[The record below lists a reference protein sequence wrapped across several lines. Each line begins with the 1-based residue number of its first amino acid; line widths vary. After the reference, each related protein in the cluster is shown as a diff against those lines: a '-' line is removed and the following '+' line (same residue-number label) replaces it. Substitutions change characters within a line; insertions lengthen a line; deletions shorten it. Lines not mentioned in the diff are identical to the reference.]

1 MGLDRRAF
9 IGLVAGGAVG
19 TLFTPIPWKLADDA
33 AIWTQNWPWIPRVP
47 RGEVTYAAT
56 ASKLCPSGTG
66 LKVALAGGKP
76 IMAYGNP
83 EHPLSQG
90 GVSPIGASEVY
101 MLYSPARVRTPMRKS
116 GGKFEPITWEQAQ
129 TELMA
134 KCKAAGNKVACISGD
149 VGGTAGEVLSA
160 FLAKAGSA
168 AMYAMPSEAGPA
180 AAGFK
185 LMGGQGRVG
194 FDIDNADCVLI
205 LGSDIFE
212 GSGVSV
218 RNRKAFCATRPL
230 GNDQTAKYAYAG
242 PVRNHTGAVCD
253 AWIPVAS
260 SHLGA
265 LALGIAWHLLKAGA
279 TAGAAD
285 MADFK
290 KLVETEYTPDKVA
303 KLTGVDPEILASV
316 AKNLASAKAPLVI
329 PGSEM
334 SQGTGPGAFIA
345 GMSLNLL
352 LGRLNKPGG
361 VVALPELPA
370 VFPGAETPSEI
381 LARDLPGFLKS
392 VGEGKTAAPE
402 VLFVYAA
409 NPAYGLP
416 ESGAMAAALEKIP
429 FKVSFASFMDE
440 TAAMCDLI
448 LPNSLT
454 LERYDDV
461 VTPYGAAF
469 CSMTLV
475 KPLVAPIFDT
485 KTTADFIL
493 DTAKKMNLALGHDSL
508 EKALK
513 EKAAVLA
520 KSEGF
525 VAKEA
530 MPWEVLAG
538 KAAPAFDPAGLWK
551 GLEAGLA
558 WVKVGMVAQTGLS
571 FAAKVLA
578 AQKPATAELS
588 LAGMAPQRVGTSATG
603 LPAQCLTAIPDTDL
617 KAGASIVRLN
627 AATAK
632 KYGLSQGSSLTLS
645 GAGASCPAKA
655 YISENVMTGVV
666 AVPLGF
672 GHTAFDA
679 FSKGKGD
686 NFLKIMTASVEDG
699 TDMTV
704 WAGSEVKIA

>member
-19 TLFTPIPWKLADDA
+19 TLFTPIPWKITDDIS
-33 AIWTQNWPWIPRVP
+33 IWTQNWHWIPRVP
-47 RGEVTYAAT
+47 RGEVTYATTAT
-56 ASKLCPSGTG
+56 KLCPSGAG
-66 LKVALAGGKP
+66 LKVALAGDKP
-76 IMAYGNP
+76 VTAYGNP

-101 MLYSPARVRTPMRKS
+101 MLYSPSRVRTPMRKA

-129 TELMA
+129 ADLTA

-149 VGGTAGEVLSA
+149 AGGTSGEVFSA
-160 FLAKAGSA
+160 FLSKIGSS
-168 AMYAMPSEAGPA
+168 AMYAMPGEAGPA

-185 LMGGQGRVG
+185 LMGGQGVVG

-205 LGSDIFE
+205 LGGDIFE

-218 RNRKAFCATRPL
+218 RNRKAFCASRSM
-230 GNDQTAKYAYAG
+230 GGAAKARFAYAG

-260 SHLGA
+260 CQLGA

-279 TAGAAD
+279 AANAAD

-290 KLVETEYTPDKVA
+290 KLVEAGYSPDKVS
-303 KLTGVDPEILASV
+303 KLTGVPAEVLAKV
-316 AKNLASAKAPLVI
+316 AKSLAEAKAPLVI

-334 SQGTGPGAFIA
+334 GQGMGPGAFIA

-352 LGRLNKPGG
+352 LGRMNKPGG
-361 VVALPELPA
+361 AMALPEMPA

-381 LARDLPGFLKS
+381 LARDLAGFLKN
-392 VGEGKTAAPE
+392 VGEGKTPAPE
-402 VLFVYAA
+402 VLLVHAA

-416 ESGAMAAALEKIP
+416 QSAAMAKALEKIP

-448 LPNSLT
+448 LPGSLT

-461 VTPYGAAF
+461 VTPYGSAF
-469 CSMTLV
+469 CSYTLV
-475 KPLVAPIFDT
+475 KPLLAPIYDT
-485 KTTADFIL
+485 KTPADFIL

-525 VAKEA
+525 MAGSV

-538 KAAPAFDPAGLWK
+538 KDKPAFDAAGMWK
-551 GLEAGLA
+551 ALEAGQA
-558 WVKVGMVAQTGLS
+558 WVKTGQVAQTGLS

-578 AQKPATAELS
+578 ALKPTKPDLC
-588 LAGMAPQRVGTSATG
+588 LAGRAPQRIGTPTTG
-603 LPAQCLTAIPDTDL
+603 IPAQCTTAIPATDL
-617 KAGASIVRLN
+617 KDGDVYVSMN

-632 KYGLSQGSSLTLS
+632 QYGLSEGSRVTLA
-645 GAGASCPAKA
+645 GAGATCSARTHL
-655 YISENVMTGVV
+655 SENVMTGVV
-666 AVPLGF
+666 AVPLGL

-686 NFLKIMTASVEDG
+686 NFLSIMSASPEAG

-704 WAGSEVKIA
+704 WTGSEVKIA

>member
-47 RGEVTYAAT
+47 RGEVTFATT

-66 LKVALAGGKP
+66 LKVTLAGGKP
-76 IMAYGNP
+76 ITASGNP

-90 GVSPIGASEVY
+90 SVSPIGASEVY

-149 VGGTAGEVLSA
+149 VGGTVGEALSA
-160 FLAKAGSA
+160 FLAKVGSA
-168 AMYAMPSEAGPA
+168 AMYAMPGEAGPA

-218 RNRKAFCATRPL
+218 RNRKAFCASHPL
-230 GNDQTAKYAYAG
+230 GKDQTAKYAYAG
-242 PVRNHTGAVCD
+242 PVRNHTGSVSD

-260 SHLGA
+260 AHLGT

-279 TAGAAD
+279 TTDAAD

-290 KLVETEYTPDKVA
+290 KLVEANYSPDKVS
-303 KLTGVDPEILASV
+303 KLIGVGPEVLAGI
-316 AKNLASAKAPLVI
+316 AKNLAAAKAPLVI

-334 SQGTGPGAFIA
+334 GQGMGPGAFIA
-345 GMSLNLL
+345 GMSLNML
-352 LGRLNKPGG
+352 LGRMNKPGG
-361 VVALPELPA
+361 VMALPELPA

-381 LARDLPGFLKS
+381 LARDLPGYLKG
-392 VGEGKTAAPE
+392 VGEGKAAAPE

-416 ESGAMAAALEKIP
+416 QSGAMAAALEKIP

-454 LERYDDV
+454 LERFDDV
-461 VTPYGAAF
+461 ATPYGSAF

-520 KSEGF
+520 KSDGF
-525 VAKEA
+525 VAKET

-538 KAAPAFDPAGLWK
+538 KDKPAFDPAGLWK
-551 GLEAGLA
+551 SLEAGLA
-558 WVKVGMVAQTGLS
+558 WVKVGQVAQTGLS
-571 FAAKVLA
+571 FASKVLA
-578 AQKPATAELS
+578 ALKPTQAELS
-588 LAGMAPQRVGTSATG
+588 LAGMAQQRTGTAATG

-617 KAGASIVRLN
+617 KDGASIVRLN

-632 KYGLSQGSSLTLS
+632 KYGLSQGSSVTLS

-655 YISENVMTGVV
+655 HISENVMTGVV
-666 AVPLGF
+666 AVPMGF

-686 NFLKIMTASVEDG
+686 NFLKIMAASAEDG
-699 TDMTV
+699 TGMTV

>member
-47 RGEVTYAAT
+47 RGEVTFATT

-76 IMAYGNP
+76 ITAYGNP

-101 MLYSPARVRTPMRKS
+101 MLYSPSRVRTPMRKT

-149 VGGTAGEVLSA
+149 VGGTAGEALSA
-160 FLAKAGSA
+160 FLAKVGSA
-168 AMYAMPSEAGPA
+168 AMYAMPGEAGPA

-205 LGSDIFE
+205 LGADIFE

-218 RNRKAFCATRPL
+218 RNRKAFCASHPL
-230 GNDQTAKYAYAG
+230 GKEQSAKFAYAG

-260 SHLGA
+260 AHLGA
-265 LALGIAWHLLKAGA
+265 FALGIAWHLLKAGA
-279 TAGAAD
+279 TSDAAD

-290 KLVETEYTPDKVA
+290 KLVESGYSPDKVS
-303 KLTGVDPEILASV
+303 KLTGVDPEVLAGI
-316 AKNLASAKAPLVI
+316 AKNLAAAKAPLVI

-334 SQGTGPGAFIA
+334 GQGMGPGSFIA

-352 LGRLNKPGG
+352 MGRLNKPGG
-361 VVALPELPA
+361 AVALPELPA

-381 LARDLPGFLKS
+381 LARDLVGYLKN
-392 VGEGKTAAPE
+392 VGEDKTAAPE

-416 ESGAMAAALEKIP
+416 EAAAMAKALEKAP

-461 VTPYGAAF
+461 ATPYGSAF
-469 CSMTLV
+469 CSLTLV
-475 KPLVAPIFDT
+475 KPLIAPIFDT

-520 KSEGF
+520 KSDGF
-525 VAKEA
+525 VAKDV
-530 MPWEVLAG
+530 MPWQVMAG
-538 KAAPAFDPAGLWK
+538 KDKPAYDPAGLWK
-551 GLEAGLA
+551 DLQAGLA
-558 WVKVGMVAQTGLS
+558 WVKVGQVAQTGLS

-578 AQKPATAELS
+578 ALKPAQAELS
-588 LAGMAPQRVGTSATG
+588 LAGMAPQRTGTPATG

-617 KAGASIVRLN
+617 KDGASIVRLN

-645 GAGASCPAKA
+645 GAGGACPAKA
-655 YISENVMTGVV
+655 HISENVMTGVV
-666 AVPLGF
+666 AVPMGF

>member
-1 MGLDRRAF
+1 M
-9 IGLVAGGAVG
+9 AGGAVG
-19 TLFTPIPWKLADDA
+19 TLFTPIPWKITDDLS
-33 AIWTQNWPWIPRVP
+33 IWTQNWHWIPRVP
-47 RGEVTYAAT
+47 RGEVTFATT
-56 ASKLCPSGTG
+56 ASKLCPSGAG
-66 LKVALAGGKP
+66 LKVALDGGKP
-76 IMAYGNP
+76 VTAYGNP

-101 MLYSPARVRTPMRKS
+101 MLYSPSRVRTPMRKA

-129 TELMA
+129 ADLMA

-149 VGGTAGEVLSA
+149 VGGTGGEVLSA
-160 FLAKAGSA
+160 FLSKAGSA
-168 AMYAMPSEAGPA
+168 AMYAMPCEAGPA

-185 LMGGQGRVG
+185 LMGGQGQVG
-194 FDIDNADCVLI
+194 YDIDNADCVLI
-205 LGSDIFE
+205 LGADIFE

-218 RNRKAFCATRPL
+218 RNRKAFCASRPQ
-230 GNDQTAKYAYAG
+230 GGAAKARFAYAG
-242 PVRNHTGAVCD
+242 PVRGHTGSVCD

-260 SHLGA
+260 AHLGA
-265 LALGIAWHLLKAGA
+265 LAMGIAWHLLKAGA
-279 TAGAAD
+279 AADAAD

-290 KLVETEYTPDKVA
+290 KLVEANYSPDKVSA
-303 KLTGVDPEILASV
+303 LTGVPADVLAQA
-316 AKNLASAKAPLVI
+316 AKSLAGAKAPLVI

-334 SQGTGPGAFIA
+334 GQGMGPGTFIA

-352 LGRLNKPGG
+352 LSRMNKPGG
-361 VVALPELPA
+361 VMALPELPA

-381 LARDLPGFLKS
+381 LARDLPGYLKN
-392 VGEGKTAAPE
+392 VGEGKTPAPE
-402 VLFVYAA
+402 VLLVYAA

-416 ESGAMAAALEKIP
+416 ESGSMAKALEKIP

-440 TAAMCDLI
+440 TAAMCDLV
-448 LPNSLT
+448 LPCSLT

-461 VTPYGAAF
+461 VTPYGSAF
-469 CSMTLV
+469 CSYTLV
-475 KPLVAPIFDT
+475 KPLLAPIYDT

-493 DTAKKMNLALGHDSL
+493 DMAKKMNLALGHDSM

-520 KSEGF
+520 KAGGF
-525 VAKEA
+525 MAKEA

-538 KAAPAFDPAGLWK
+538 KPAPAFDAGGMWK
-551 GLEAGLA
+551 ALEAGQA
-558 WVKVGMVAQTGLS
+558 WVKTGQVAQTGLS
-571 FAAKVLA
+571 FASKVLA
-578 AQKPATAELS
+578 ALKPTKAELC
-588 LAGMAPQRVGTSATG
+588 LAGEAPQRVGTSATG
-603 LPAQCLTAIPDTDL
+603 IPAQCTTVIPHTVL
-617 KAGASIVRLN
+617 KDGALYVRMN

-632 KYGLSQGSSLTLS
+632 KYGLSEGSRVTLA
-645 GAGASCPAKA
+645 GAGTSCSAKTLL
-655 YISENVMTGVV
+655 SENVMTGVV

-686 NFLKIMTASVEDG
+686 NFLKIMSVAPESG
-699 TDMTV
+699 TGMTV

>member
-1 MGLDRRAF
+1 VGLDRRAF

-33 AIWTQNWPWIPRVP
+33 AIWSQNWSWIPRVP
-47 RGEVTYAAT
+47 RGEVTYATT

-76 IMAYGNP
+76 VTVYGNP

-101 MLYSPARVRTPMRKS
+101 MLYSPARVRTPMRKV

-134 KCKAAGNKVACISGD
+134 KCKAAGNKAACISGD

-160 FLAKAGSA
+160 FLAKIGSA
-168 AMYAMPSEAGPA
+168 AMYAMPGEAGPA

-194 FDIDNADCVLI
+194 YDIDNADCVLI

-218 RNRKAFCATRPL
+218 RNRKAFCASRPL
-230 GNDQTAKYAYAG
+230 GKDQTAKFAYAG

-253 AWIPVAS
+253 SWIPVATP
-260 SHLGA
+260 HLGA
-265 LALGIAWHLLKAGA
+265 FALGVAWHLLKAGA
-279 TAGAAD
+279 VADAAD

-290 KLVETEYTPDKVA
+290 KLVEANYSPDKVS
-303 KLTGVDPEILASV
+303 KLTGVSPEVLAAV
-316 AKNLASAKAPLVI
+316 AKGLSAAKAPLII

-334 SQGTGPGAFIA
+334 GQGAGAGSFIA

-352 LGRLNKPGG
+352 LGRMNKPGG
-361 VVALPELPA
+361 VMALPELPA

-381 LARDLPGFLKS
+381 LARDLPGYLKN
-392 VGEGKTAAPE
+392 VGDGKTAAPE

-416 ESGAMAAALEKIP
+416 ESAAMAKALEKIP

-461 VTPYGAAF
+461 VTPYGSAF
-469 CSMTLV
+469 CSLTLV

-513 EKAAVLA
+513 EKAAVVA
-520 KSEGF
+520 KSDGF

-530 MPWEVLAG
+530 MPWDVLAG
-538 KAAPAFDPAGLWK
+538 KPKPAFDAATLWK
-551 GLEAGLA
+551 ELDAGRA
-558 WVKVGMVAQTGLS
+558 WVKVGQVAQTGLS
-571 FAAKVLA
+571 FAAKILA
-578 AQKPATAELS
+578 ALKPAAAELM
-588 LAGMAPQRVGTSATG
+588 LAGMSQQRTGTAATG

-632 KYGLSQGSSLTLS
+632 KYGLSQGSGVTLS
-645 GAGASCPAKA
+645 GAGGSCPAKA
-655 YISENVMTGVV
+655 HISENVMTGVV

-686 NFLKIMTASVEDG
+686 NFLKIMAATPEAG

>member
-1 MGLDRRAF
+1 VGLDRRAF

-230 GNDQTAKYAYAG
+230 GKDQTAKYAYAG